1 MKKEEPET
9 APTPLSILK
18 TQFGYEAFRLD
29 QDEIIQTVL
38 DRRDAFVLMPTG
50 GGKSLCYQIPALIF
64 EGVTVVVSPLIALM
78 KDQVDALRMNGIAAA
93 YLNSSLDFDEQDEVV
108 ARLCRGELKLLYVAP
123 EKLFASGGAF
133 LGVLREIGVSLFAID
148 EAHCI
153 SQWGHD
159 FRPEYFHLA
168 RLKKEFPEVP
178 VIALTATADHLTQA
192 DILEKLGLKDPRVF
206 VSSFNRANIHYFVVP
221 KQDSYERLV
230 EYLHKH
236 KGEMGILYTLSRKST
251 ETLAAHLSADGFSA
265 KPYHAGLDKGV
276 KDKHQELFQKDKIQ
290 IIVATIAFG
299 MGINKSNVRFVVH
312 MDLPKNLES
321 YYQETGRA
329 GRDGVRSEALLFY
342 GSGDVMKLKR
352 FASVEGNPDQTR
364 IMLRKLGQMADF
376 CEIRTCRRKHLLNYF
391 GEETPDTCAS
401 CDVCLTEYETY
412 DATVI
417 AQKAISAVVRLE
429 EHYGLSYVVDFL
441 RGSKS
446 EKIKEEHKEI
456 KTYGVGADISKE
468 EWIRSIKE
476 LVGMGYL
483 RQAGDQYPLLALT
496 GKSLAVLKG
505 EAKVMM
511 VKPLATAKTETKEE
525 PYEEELFEELKSLR
539 MELSLKEEVPA
550 YVIFSDA
557 TLLEL
562 ATYLPLSLDDI
573 QRISGFGEVKTAR
586 YGETFLACIVK
597 YCSDHALETKISEKV
612 SSGRSRARE
621 KTKPVINETK
631 AETLRLFREGKT
643 VTEIAAAR
651 DLTVSTIENHLAS
664 FLALKEVAI
673 TDLVSQEKI
682 VVIQKALSK
691 NGYLPL
697 KYLKDTLGDDYTYGE
712 IRAVIEA
719 AKQGILQ

>member
-1 MKKEEPET
+1 MKKEEPVI

-251 ETLAAHLSADGFSA
+251 ETLAARLSADGFSA

-352 FASVEGNPDQTR
+352 FASVEGNPEQTR

-446 EKIKEEHKEI
+446 EKIKEEHKGL

-483 RQAGDQYPLLALT
+483 RHAGDQYPLLALT

-505 EAKVMM
+505 ETKVMM
-511 VKPLATAKTETKEE
+511 VKPLATAKTETKED
-525 PYEEELFEELKSLR
+525 PYEERLFEELKSLR

-562 ATYLPLSLDDI
+562 ATYLPLSLDDM

-597 YCSDHALETKISEKV
+597 YCSEHTLETKISEKI
-612 SSGRSRARE
+612 SSGRPRARE
-621 KTKPVINETK
+621 KTKSVINETK

-643 VTEIAAAR
+643 VAEIATAR

-673 TDLVSQEKI
+673 TDLVPQEKI
-682 VVIQKALSK
+682 VIIQKALSK

-719 AKQGILQ
+719 AKQGIL